1 MKVAKA
7 TDLKLDLKQR
17 NKMVK
22 KSHTKMNSKKKKPS
36 PYMITGFLGRKSKP
50 QRWQSQMM
58 LKLRKGLSIGLAS
71 FHKLIMNFMLV

>member
-22 KSHTKMNSKKKKPS
+22 KSHTKMNLKKKMLS
-36 PYMITGFLGRKSKP
+36 LYMTTGFRGHKSR
-50 QRWQSQMM
+50 QLRWQSQKM
-58 LKLRKGLSIGLAS
+58 LKLRKGLFIG
-71 FHKLIMNFMLV
+71 